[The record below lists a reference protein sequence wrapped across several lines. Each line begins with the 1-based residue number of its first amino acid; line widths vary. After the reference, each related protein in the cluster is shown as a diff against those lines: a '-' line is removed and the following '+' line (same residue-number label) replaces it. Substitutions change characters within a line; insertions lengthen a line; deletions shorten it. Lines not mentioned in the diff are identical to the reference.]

1 MKRITTAGQIA
12 ATRAIPLTAL
22 ALTALALLLA
32 TVFPAFAQAQEGPT
46 TVTATGVL
54 VGPVGDNDPDPTP
67 EFRLTDEATGR
78 SLNLVSGFVNLQDF
92 AGQRRVVIEGMRVPR
107 IDPNAFNVT
116 SIRSADEP
124 PQPPPVDECPVLS
137 PTPELCDGS
146 SGGGSGTGGTE
157 GGASSGGAGVAK
169 VLPKTGG
176 DVLPVAGAVGVLLVG
191 GGLLVR
197 RIFR

>member
-1 MKRITTAGQIA
+1 MKRTTTARQIA
-12 ATRAIPLTAL
+12 AARTTPLMAL
-22 ALTALALLLA
+22 ALSLALLLVVA
-32 TVFPAFAQAQEGPT
+32 FPAFARAQEGPT

-54 VGPVGDNDPDPTP
+54 VGPVEDNDPDPTP

-78 SLNLVSGFVNLQDF
+78 TLNLISGFVNLQDF
-92 AGQRRVVIEGMRVPR
+92 AGQRVVIEGVRVPG

-116 SIRSADEP
+116 SIRSADGP
-124 PQPPPVDECPVLS
+124 SQPPPKDECPVLS
-137 PTPELCDGS
+137 PTPELCDG
-146 SGGGSGTGGTE
+146 GSGTGDT
-157 GGASSGGAGVAK
+157 SSGAAGVAK

-176 DVLPVAGAVGVLLVG
+176 EALPVAGIAGVLLIG

>member
-12 ATRAIPLTAL
+12 ATSATPLTVL
-22 ALTALALLLA
+22 ALMALALLLA

-54 VGPVGDNDPDPTP
+54 VGPVEDNDPDPTP

-92 AGQRRVVIEGMRVPR
+92 AGQRVVIEGVRVPG

-116 SIRSADEP
+116 SIRPSDEP

-137 PTPELCDGS
+137 PTPELCDGG
-146 SGGGSGTGGTE
+146 SGSGSGTGGTK

-176 DVLPVAGAVGVLLVG
+176 DVLPVAGVVGVLLVG

-197 RIFR
+197 RILR